1 MQQIPQFTKS
11 LDSAS
16 LSMEQ
21 IPKKKEQRADKICC
35 GLYFSPG
42 LDNLEKALFIL
53 KKTFY
58 TNQLVQLI
66 MCCLEPNLVL
76 YKTFI
81 GEKGPIWVEQ
91 SPLD

>member
-53 KKTFY
+53 KK
-58 TNQLVQLI
+58 
-66 MCCLEPNLVL
+66 NLL
-76 YKTFI
+76 YKPA
-81 GEKGPIWVEQ
+81 GPTNYVLFGTKFGTVQ
-91 SPLD
+91 DFHRGKRPYMG